1 MAASTSL
8 SPTSARRDSRPQA
21 SSRAFSAPGT
31 MEVNGHFS
39 TVGDKNEDFE
49 HGIQVVDEDKEFKYV
64 SFALASC
71 TGFKVANPQ

>member
-1 MAASTSL
+1 
-8 SPTSARRDSRPQA
+8 
-21 SSRAFSAPGT
+21 

-39 TVGDKNEDFE
+39 ALGDKNEDFE